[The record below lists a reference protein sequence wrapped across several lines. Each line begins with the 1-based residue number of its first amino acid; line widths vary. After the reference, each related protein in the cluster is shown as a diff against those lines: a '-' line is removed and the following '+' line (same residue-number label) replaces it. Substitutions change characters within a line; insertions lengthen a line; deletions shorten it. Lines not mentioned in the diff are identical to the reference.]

1 MDGQLGAVL
10 DTGVTL
16 SVVALWRYP
25 VKSLGGER
33 LERAVVGE
41 HGVEG
46 DRQWALFDVGTGFGL
61 TARRV
66 PELLQATARCTGD
79 GVGDG
84 VEVVLPDGT
93 ATADDAVLSAW
104 LRRPVAL
111 RPASATDGRP
121 RYESPDDDAA
131 AAEGPVPGW
140 YPWRGA
146 AGAFHDDPDA
156 RVSLVSTGTLGD
168 WDARRFRANL
178 LLDGAGE
185 DALVGRRVRC
195 GEAVLRL
202 TAPIPRCVMVT
213 RPQAG
218 GLPRDTAVLTTIHR
232 ERGGDLAVG
241 ALVGRP
247 GAVVA
252 GDRLAVLD

>member
-1 MDGQLGAVL
+1 MTLRVGQ
-10 DTGVTL
+10 
-16 SVVALWRYP
+16 LWRYP

-33 LERAVVGE
+33 VDRVVVGE

-66 PELLQATARCTGD
+66 PELLLASARRTGT
-79 GVGDG
+79 G
-84 VEVVLPDGT
+84 VEVLLPEGP
-93 ATADDAVLSAW
+93 ATADDEVLSAW
-104 LRRPVAL
+104 LGRPVAL
-111 RPASATDGRP
+111 RPASATGGRP
-121 RYESPDDDAA
+121 RYESPDDDEA

-156 RVSLVSTGTLGD
+156 RVSLVSTGTLGG
-168 WDARRFRANL
+168 WDARRFRANVV
-178 LLDGAGE
+178 LDGAGE

-195 GEAVLRL
+195 GDAELRL

-213 RPQAG
+213 RPQTG
-218 GLPRDTAVLTTIHR
+218 GLPRDTDVLKRVHR
-232 ERGGDLAVG
+232 ERGGVLAVG
-241 ALVGRP
+241 ALVERA

-252 GDRLAVLD
+252 GDPLVVLD

>member
-1 MDGQLGAVL
+1 MTAELRVA
-10 DTGVTL
+10 GV
-16 SVVALWRYP
+16 WRYP
-25 VKSLGGER
+25 VKSLAGER
-33 LERAVVGE
+33 LDRAAVGE

-66 PELLQATARCTGD
+66 PELLLAGARRTGA
-79 GVGDG
+79 GGAG
-84 VEVVLPDGT
+84 VEVLLPDGT

-104 LRRPVAL
+104 LGRPVAL
-111 RPASATDGRP
+111 RPASATEGRP
-121 RYESPDDDAA
+121 RYESPDDDEA

-156 RVSLVSTGTLGD
+156 RVSLVSTGTLGA

-178 LLDGAGE
+178 VLEGAGE
-185 DALVGRRVRC
+185 DALVGRRVAC
-195 GEAVLRL
+195 GDAVLRL

-218 GLPRDTAVLTTIHR
+218 GLPRDTAVLKTVHR

-241 ALVGRP
+241 ALVERAGT
-247 GAVVA
+247 VVA

>member
-1 MDGQLGAVL
+1 MVGQLVAVL
-10 DTGVTL
+10 DGGVR
-16 SVVALWRYP
+16 VAEVWRYP

-33 LERAVVGE
+33 VDRVVVGE
-41 HGVEG
+41 HGIEG

-66 PELLQATARCTGD
+66 PELLQATARCA
-79 GVGDG
+79 GDG
-84 VEVVLPDGT
+84 VEVLLPDGT

-104 LRRPVAL
+104 LGRPVAL
-111 RPASATDGRP
+111 RPASATEGRP
-121 RYESPDDDAA
+121 RYESPDDDEA

-156 RVSLVSTGTLGD
+156 RVSLVSTGTLGN

-178 LLDGAGE
+178 LLAGEGE

-202 TAPIPRCVMVT
+202 TAPIPRCVVVT

-218 GLPRDTAVLTTIHR
+218 GLPRDTTVLKTVHR
-232 ERGGDLAVG
+232 ERGGVLAVG
-241 ALVGRP
+241 ALVERP

-252 GDRLAVLD
+252 GDPLAVLD